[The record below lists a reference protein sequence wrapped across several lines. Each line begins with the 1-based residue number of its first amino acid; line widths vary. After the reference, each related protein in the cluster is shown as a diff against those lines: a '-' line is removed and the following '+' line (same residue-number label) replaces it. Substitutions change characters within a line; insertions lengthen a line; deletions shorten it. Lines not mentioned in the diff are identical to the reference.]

1 MAFKSQAFKAPQLG
15 RRRVSVNPGKT
26 LGDVSQS
33 GINPATGEYLS
44 AGQRKALFKKRTVS
58 AEKVFSKP
66 GAIVPVSKPG
76 ALVKTS
82 DSDASSEQQP
92 SLSQR
97 VTALEKSIISI
108 QDTIKRLSEFLV
120 NDAKKEQQNLLAAGR
135 ENDRLKEK
143 DSAAKKESGLE
154 SVTERMRNTLLSP
167 IKSIGNQAKGI
178 LSRIMD
184 FFKILFVGWLTD
196 KGVKAM
202 AAFLSGDSE
211 ELEKIKNNV
220 LVALG
225 VVGGVFLAL
234 SGGLALLPSLI
245 LPIAGLIGK
254 LGIAIIGFLMSPA
267 GLATLAV
274 AAGVGGLIMAG
285 KGIFNYFRERGAFG
299 IKGTGGEAFTEAH
312 NEAKKELEAV
322 GVTVV
327 GTDDDNLKF
336 KIIDSGTGS
345 RQDKNKDA
353 EKNGTKEQK
362 EAIARYKKRRSELNR
377 LRDEMDKEVA
387 AQRATIKN
395 SGTRTV
401 NAQQRRKGISST
413 FATKEDTAQRDKLE
427 QEVRAKYAA
436 KLSGG
441 GGASVQP
448 QTPLTPGGGGGG
460 SKEVTEGSGES
471 SSMGDDVKVVKAD
484 HPETGSGYTIEGVT
498 DAQGR
503 PVILSKSGAEAFAKM
518 IKDSNGAVKGSD
530 VASSQRSPAKNKAVG
545 GVPNSRHMNGTA
557 LDIHGTSNAW
567 IRKNGQKYGW
577 VPNDYSG
584 SHGGH
589 FIFGGG
595 GPGNVQSSIS
605 ASSIQSMPS
614 QSTGTPGQMPKAQ
627 PNVVFRPNTQAQQ
640 STPPSS
646 GSGGGSKK
654 PNISSSNPNNFYT
667 MYSQI
672 QYNVVR

>member
-1 MAFKSQAFKAPQLG
+1 MAFKSQTFKAPQLG
-15 RRRVSVNPGKT
+15 RRRVSVNKGRT

-33 GINPATGEYLS
+33 GVNPATGEYLS
-44 AGQRKALFKKRTVS
+44 SAQRKALFKKRTVS

-66 GAIVPVSKPG
+66 GAIVPISKPG
-76 ALVKTS
+76 AIVKTS
-82 DSDASSEQQP
+82 DSDGSSDKQSNLP
-92 SLSQR
+92 QR
-97 VTALEKSIISI
+97 VTALEKSIVSI
-108 QDTIKRLSEFLV
+108 QETIKRLSEFLV

-135 ENDRLKEK
+135 EDARLKEK

-184 FFKILFVGWLTD
+184 FFKILFVGWLSD
-196 KGVKAM
+196 KGIKAM
-202 AAFLSGDSE
+202 SAFLSGDSE
-211 ELEKIKNNV
+211 ELDKIKNNV
-220 LVALG
+220 LAALG

-245 LPIAGLIGK
+245 LPIAGIIAK
-254 LGIAIIGFLMSPA
+254 LGVAIVGFLLSPA

-274 AAGVGGLIMAG
+274 AAGIAGLVLAG
-285 KGIFNYFRERGAFG
+285 KAIIENTRDHGFLGMG
-299 IKGTGGEAFTEAH
+299 GGTGGREFSAEH
-312 NEAKKELEAV
+312 DKAKAELEAA
-322 GVTVV
+322 GVKLINN
-327 GTDDDNLKF
+327 DDNNLKF
-336 KIIDSGTGS
+336 AYVPSG
-345 RQDKNKDA
+345 
-353 EKNGTKEQK
+353 ENGKKGATKEQLAAQEK
-362 EAIARYKKRRSELNR
+362 YIKRRAEINK
-377 LRDEMDKEVA
+377 LRDDMEAEIKT
-387 AQRATIKN
+387 QKATVKK
-395 SGTRTV
+395 SGVRKASARTT
-401 NAQQRRKGISST
+401 GT
-413 FATKEDTAQRDKLE
+413 TYFTKEDYAKKDKLE
-427 QEVRAKYAA
+427 KEVRAKYAA

-448 QTPLTPGGGGGG
+448 QTSLTPGGGGKQT
-460 SKEVTEGSGES
+460 SEGSGES
-471 SSMGDDVKVVKAD
+471 STVSGSKVVKAN
-484 HPETGSGYTIEGVT
+484 HPETGSGYTVEGVT

-503 PVILSKSGAEAFAKM
+503 PVILSKAGAEAFAKM
-518 IKDSNGAVKGSD
+518 IEDSNGAVKGSD

-545 GVPNSRHMNGTA
+545 GATNSRHMNGTA

-577 VPNDYSG
+577 SINDYPG

-589 FIFGGG
+589 FIFAGGG
-595 GPGNVQSSIS
+595 AGNVQSSVS
-605 ASSIQSMPS
+605 ASSIQSMPA

-640 STPPSS
+640 SAPPSS

>member
-1 MAFKSQAFKAPQLG
+1 MAFKSQTFKAPQLG
-15 RRRVSVNPGKT
+15 RRRVSVNAGRT

-33 GINPATGEYLS
+33 GVNPATGEYLS
-44 AGQRKALFKKRTVS
+44 ASQRKALFRKRTVS

-82 DSDASSEQQP
+82 NSNDSSDQQ
-92 SLSQR
+92 SNLSQR
-97 VTALEKSIISI
+97 VTALEKSIVSI
-108 QDTIKRLSEFLV
+108 QETIKRLSEFLV

-135 ENDRLKEK
+135 EDARLKEK

-184 FFKILFVGWLTD
+184 FFKILFVGWLSD
-196 KGVKAM
+196 KGIKAM
-202 AAFLSGDSE
+202 SAFLSGDSE
-211 ELEKIKNNV
+211 ELDKIKNNV
-220 LVALG
+220 LIALG

-245 LPIAGLIGK
+245 LPIAGIIAK
-254 LGIAIIGFLMSPA
+254 LGVAIVGFLLSPA

-274 AAGVGGLIMAG
+274 AAGVAGLVLAG
-285 KGIFNYFRERGAFG
+285 KAI
-299 IKGTGGEAFTEAH
+299 TENIRDH
-312 NEAKKELEAV
+312 GFL
-322 GVTVV
+322 GM
-327 GTDDDNLKF
+327 G
-336 KIIDSGTGS
+336 GTGS
-345 RQDKNKDA
+345 RELSAEHDKAKAELKEAGVRIKGGDKFTIIGSSPGANVSKEKDA
-353 EKNGTKEQK
+353 EKYGTKEQK
-362 EAIARYKKRRSELNR
+362 EAIARYKKRRAELNKI
-377 LRDEMDKEVA
+377 RDDMEAEIKT
-387 AQRATIKN
+387 QKATVKKSGVRKATAMT
-395 SGTRTV
+395 SGTTY
-401 NAQQRRKGISST
+401 
-413 FATKEDTAQRDKLE
+413 FTKEDNAKKAKLE
-427 QEVRAKYAA
+427 KEVRAKYAA

-448 QTPLTPGGGGGG
+448 QTSLAPGGGGKQT
-460 SKEVTEGSGES
+460 SEGSGES
-471 SSMGDDVKVVKAD
+471 STVSGSKVVKAT
-484 HPETGSGYTIEGVT
+484 HPETGSGYTVEGVT

-530 VASSQRSPAKNKAVG
+530 VASSQRSPAKNKAVNG
-545 GVPNSRHMNGTA
+545 APNSRHMNGTA
-557 LDIHGTSNAW
+557 LDIHGSSNAW

-577 VPNDYSG
+577 VINDYPG

-589 FIFGGG
+589 FIFAGGG
-595 GPGNVQSSIS
+595 AGNVQSSVS
-605 ASSIQSMPS
+605 ASSIQSMPA

-640 STPPSS
+640 SAPPSS

>member
-1 MAFKSQAFKAPQLG
+1 M
-15 RRRVSVNPGKT
+15 
-26 LGDVSQS
+26 
-33 GINPATGEYLS
+33 
-44 AGQRKALFKKRTVS
+44 
-58 AEKVFSKP
+58 
-66 GAIVPVSKPG
+66 
-76 ALVKTS
+76 
-82 DSDASSEQQP
+82 
-92 SLSQR
+92 
-97 VTALEKSIISI
+97 
-108 QDTIKRLSEFLV
+108 
-120 NDAKKEQQNLLAAGR
+120 
-135 ENDRLKEK
+135 
-143 DSAAKKESGLE
+143 
-154 SVTERMRNTLLSP
+154 
-167 IKSIGNQAKGI
+167 
-178 LSRIMD
+178 
-184 FFKILFVGWLTD
+184 
-196 KGVKAM
+196 
-202 AAFLSGDSE
+202 
-211 ELEKIKNNV
+211 
-220 LVALG
+220 
-225 VVGGVFLAL
+225 
-234 SGGLALLPSLI
+234 
-245 LPIAGLIGK
+245 
-254 LGIAIIGFLMSPA
+254 
-267 GLATLAV
+267 
-274 AAGVGGLIMAG
+274 
-285 KGIFNYFRERGAFG
+285 
-299 IKGTGGEAFTEAH
+299 
-312 NEAKKELEAV
+312 
-322 GVTVV
+322 
-327 GTDDDNLKF
+327 
-336 KIIDSGTGS
+336 
-345 RQDKNKDA
+345 
-353 EKNGTKEQK
+353 
-362 EAIARYKKRRSELNR
+362 
-377 LRDEMDKEVA
+377 
-387 AQRATIKN
+387 
-395 SGTRTV
+395 
-401 NAQQRRKGISST
+401 
-413 FATKEDTAQRDKLE
+413 E

-460 SKEVTEGSGES
+460 AKEVSEGSGES
-471 SSMGDDVKVVKAD
+471 SSMSGDVKVVKAD

-498 DAQGR
+498 DASGR

-545 GVPNSRHMNGTA
+545 GAPNSRHMNGTA

-577 VPNDYSG
+577 DPNDYPG

>member
-1 MAFKSQAFKAPQLG
+1 
-15 RRRVSVNPGKT
+15 
-26 LGDVSQS
+26 
-33 GINPATGEYLS
+33 
-44 AGQRKALFKKRTVS
+44 
-58 AEKVFSKP
+58 
-66 GAIVPVSKPG
+66 
-76 ALVKTS
+76 
-82 DSDASSEQQP
+82 
-92 SLSQR
+92 
-97 VTALEKSIISI
+97 
-108 QDTIKRLSEFLV
+108 
-120 NDAKKEQQNLLAAGR
+120 
-135 ENDRLKEK
+135 
-143 DSAAKKESGLE
+143 
-154 SVTERMRNTLLSP
+154 
-167 IKSIGNQAKGI
+167 
-178 LSRIMD
+178 
-184 FFKILFVGWLTD
+184 
-196 KGVKAM
+196 
-202 AAFLSGDSE
+202 
-211 ELEKIKNNV
+211 
-220 LVALG
+220 
-225 VVGGVFLAL
+225 
-234 SGGLALLPSLI
+234 
-245 LPIAGLIGK
+245 
-254 LGIAIIGFLMSPA
+254 
-267 GLATLAV
+267 
-274 AAGVGGLIMAG
+274 
-285 KGIFNYFRERGAFG
+285 
-299 IKGTGGEAFTEAH
+299 
-312 NEAKKELEAV
+312 
-322 GVTVV
+322 
-327 GTDDDNLKF
+327 
-336 KIIDSGTGS
+336 
-345 RQDKNKDA
+345 
-353 EKNGTKEQK
+353 
-362 EAIARYKKRRSELNR
+362 
-377 LRDEMDKEVA
+377 MDKEVA

-427 QEVRAKYAA
+427 KEVKAKYAA

-498 DAQGR
+498 DASGR

-577 VPNDYSG
+577 TINDYPG

>member
-135 ENDRLKEK
+135 EDDRLKEK

-498 DAQGR
+498 DASGR

-577 VPNDYSG
+577 TINDYPG

-595 GPGNVQSSIS
+595 GAGNVQSSIS

-627 PNVVFRPNTQAQQ
+627 PNVVFKPNTQAQQ
-640 STPPSS
+640 SAPPSS

>member
-1 MAFKSQAFKAPQLG
+1 MAFRSQAFKAPQLG

-76 ALVKTS
+76 ALAKTS
-82 DSDASSEQQP
+82 DSDASSDQQP

-97 VTALEKSIISI
+97 VTALEKSIVSI

-135 ENDRLKEK
+135 EDDRLKEK
-143 DSAAKKESGLE
+143 DSAARKESGLE

-184 FFKILFVGWLTD
+184 FFKILFVGWLSD
-196 KGVKAM
+196 KGIKAM

-245 LPIAGLIGK
+245 LPIAGIIAK
-254 LGIAIIGFLMSPA
+254 LGIAIVGFLLSPA
-267 GLATLAV
+267 GLATLAI
-274 AAGVGGLIMAG
+274 AAGIGGLILAG
-285 KGIFNYFRERGAFG
+285 KAIGENIRDHGFFG
-299 IKGTGGEAFTEAH
+299 IGGTGGREFSAEH
-312 NEAKKELEAV
+312 DKAKAELEAS
-322 GVTVV
+322 GVRIK
-327 GTDDDNLKF
+327 GDDKF
-336 KIIDSGTGS
+336 TIIGSSTGS
-345 RQDKNKDA
+345 RKNKEKDA
-353 EKNGTKEQK
+353 EKYGTKEQK
-362 EAIARYKKRRSELNR
+362 EAIAKYKKRRAELNK
-377 LRDEMDKEVA
+377 LRDDMKAEIDT
-387 AQRATIKN
+387 QRATVKD
-395 SGTRTV
+395 SGTRAV
-401 NAQQRRKGISST
+401 NAQQKRKGVSST

-427 QEVRAKYAA
+427 KEVRAKYAA
-436 KLSGG
+436 KASGG

-448 QTPLTPGGGGGG
+448 QTSLTPGGGGGG
-460 SKEVTEGSGES
+460 AKEVSEGGGES
-471 SSMGDDVKVVKAD
+471 SSMGDDVKVVKAN

-498 DAQGR
+498 DASGR

-545 GVPNSRHMNGTA
+545 GAPNSRHMNGTA

-577 VPNDYSG
+577 MINDYPG

-595 GPGNVQSSIS
+595 GAGNVQSSIS

-627 PNVVFRPNTQAQQ
+627 PNVVFKPNTQAQQ

>member
-1 MAFKSQAFKAPQLG
+1 MAFKSQTFKAPQLG

-82 DSDASSEQQP
+82 DSDSSSDQQP

-97 VTALEKSIISI
+97 VTALEKSIVSI
-108 QDTIKRLSEFLV
+108 QETIKRLSEFLV

-135 ENDRLKEK
+135 EDARLKEK
-143 DSAAKKESGLE
+143 DSAAKKEAGLE

-184 FFKILFVGWLTD
+184 FFKILFVGWLSD
-196 KGVKAM
+196 KGIKAM
-202 AAFLSGDSE
+202 RAFLSGDSE

-245 LPIAGLIGK
+245 LPIAALIGK
-254 LGIAIIGFLMSPA
+254 LGIAIVAFLMSPV

-285 KGIFNYFRERGAFG
+285 KGIHNYFRERGAFG

-312 NEAKKELEAV
+312 NEAKEELEAV

-336 KIIDSGTGS
+336 KTDINARGRG
-345 RQDKNKDA
+345 KDA
-353 EKNGTKEQK
+353 EKYGTKEQK
-362 EAIARYKKRRSELNR
+362 EAIARYKKRRSELNK
-377 LRDEMDKEVA
+377 LRDEMDDEIK

-395 SGTRTV
+395 SGSRKRNTRGGGSRTETY
-401 NAQQRRKGISST
+401 S
-413 FATKEDTAQRDKLE
+413 TKEDTAQRNKLE

-436 KLSGG
+436 KLSGEGGG

-448 QTPLTPGGGGGG
+448 QTPLLTPGGGGGDLASAAESLRG
-460 SKEVTEGSGES
+460 MSSASGPDGGRNGCVWAVNQVYKKAGITPPWGNSLYVPTAESDMIKAGYTQVSSADRQPGDVMVMYDRKTPPQAHIGVVLKNGNVLSNSSGQASLSWES
-471 SSMGDDVKVVKAD
+471 S
-484 HPETGSGYTIEGVT
+484 PEEYNSYYGNTGKIY
-498 DAQGR
+498 R
-503 PVILSKSGAEAFAKM
+503 M
-518 IKDSNGAVKGSD
+518 
-530 VASSQRSPAKNKAVG
+530 
-545 GVPNSRHMNGTA
+545 PNSASN
-557 LDIHGTSNAW
+557 LD
-567 IRKNGQKYGW
+567 
-577 VPNDYSG
+577 
-584 SHGGH
+584 
-589 FIFGGG
+589 
-595 GPGNVQSSIS
+595 S
-605 ASSIQSMPS
+605 AKQNTPAPTQASIQSMPS

-640 STPPSS
+640 STSPSS

>member
-1 MAFKSQAFKAPQLG
+1 MAFKSQTFKAPQLG
-15 RRRVSVNPGKT
+15 RRRVSVNKGRT

-33 GINPATGEYLS
+33 GVNPATGEYLS
-44 AGQRKALFKKRTVS
+44 SGQRKALFKKRTVS
-58 AEKVFSKP
+58 AEKVFSKS

-76 ALVKTS
+76 AIVKAS
-82 DSDASSEQQP
+82 DSDGSSDKQ
-92 SLSQR
+92 SNLSQR
-97 VTALEKSIISI
+97 VTALEKSIVSI
-108 QDTIKRLSEFLV
+108 QETVKRLSEFLV

-135 ENDRLKEK
+135 EDARSKEK
-143 DSAAKKESGLE
+143 DSAARKESGLE

-167 IKSIGNQAKGI
+167 IKSVGNQAKGI

-184 FFKILFVGWLTD
+184 FFKILFVGWLSD
-196 KGVKAM
+196 KGIKAM
-202 AAFLSGDSE
+202 SAFLSGDSE
-211 ELEKIKNNV
+211 ELDKIKNNV

-245 LPIAGLIGK
+245 LPIAGIIAK
-254 LGIAIIGFLMSPA
+254 LGVAIVGFLLSPA

-274 AAGVGGLIMAG
+274 AAGIAGLVLAG
-285 KGIFNYFRERGAFG
+285 KAIIENTRDHGFLGMG
-299 IKGTGGEAFTEAH
+299 GGTGGREFSAEHDKAR
-312 NEAKKELEAV
+312 AELEAA
-322 GVTVV
+322 GVKLMNN
-327 GTDDDNLKF
+327 DDNNLEF
-336 KIIDSGTGS
+336 LYVPSG
-345 RQDKNKDA
+345 
-353 EKNGTKEQK
+353 ENGKKGATKEQLAAQEK
-362 EAIARYKKRRSELNR
+362 YIKRRAEINK
-377 LRDEMDKEVA
+377 LRDDMEAEIKT
-387 AQRATIKN
+387 QKATVKK
-395 SGTRTV
+395 SGV
-401 NAQQRRKGISST
+401 RKASAMTTGT
-413 FATKEDTAQRDKLE
+413 TYFTKEDYAKKDKLE
-427 QEVRAKYAA
+427 KEVRAKYAA

-448 QTPLTPGGGGGG
+448 QTSLTPGGGGKQT
-460 SKEVTEGSGES
+460 SEGSGES
-471 SSMGDDVKVVKAD
+471 STVSGSKVVKAN
-484 HPETGSGYTIEGVT
+484 HPETGSGYTVEGVT

-503 PVILSKSGAEAFAKM
+503 PVILSKAGAEAFAKM
-518 IKDSNGAVKGSD
+518 IEDSNGAVKGSD

-545 GVPNSRHMNGTA
+545 GATNSRHMNGTA

-577 VPNDYSG
+577 SINDYPG

-589 FIFGGG
+589 FIFAGGG
-595 GPGNVQSSIS
+595 AGNVQSSVS
-605 ASSIQSMPS
+605 ASSIQSMPA

-640 STPPSS
+640 SAPSSS

>member
-1 MAFKSQAFKAPQLG
+1 MAFRSQAFKAPQLG

-76 ALVKTS
+76 ALVKTTDS
-82 DSDASSEQQP
+82 DSSSDQQP

-135 ENDRLKEK
+135 EDDRLKEK

-184 FFKILFVGWLTD
+184 FFKILFVGWLSD
-196 KGVKAM
+196 KGIKAM

-245 LPIAGLIGK
+245 LPIAGIIAK
-254 LGIAIIGFLMSPA
+254 LGIAIVGFLLSPA
-267 GLATLAV
+267 GLATLAI

-336 KIIDSGTGS
+336 KTDINARGRG
-345 RQDKNKDA
+345 KDA

-362 EAIARYKKRRSELNR
+362 EAIARYKKRRSELNK
-377 LRDEMDKEVA
+377 LRDEMDDEIK
-387 AQRATIKN
+387 AQRATIKD
-395 SGTRTV
+395 SGTRAV
-401 NAQQRRKGISST
+401 NAQQKRKGVSST

-427 QEVRAKYAA
+427 KEVRAKYAA
-436 KLSGG
+436 KVSGG

-460 SKEVTEGSGES
+460 AKEVSEGGGES

-498 DAQGR
+498 DASGR

-545 GVPNSRHMNGTA
+545 GAPNSRHMNGTA

-577 VPNDYSG
+577 TVNDYPG

-595 GPGNVQSSIS
+595 GAGNVQSSIS

-627 PNVVFRPNTQAQQ
+627 PNVNLLRIFWRNLP
-640 STPPSS
+640 
-646 GSGGGSKK
+646 
-654 PNISSSNPNNFYT
+654 
-667 MYSQI
+667 
-672 QYNVVR
+672 

>member
-1 MAFKSQAFKAPQLG
+1 MAFKSQTFKAPQLG
-15 RRRVSVNPGKT
+15 RKRVSVKPGKT

-44 AGQRKALFKKRTVS
+44 SAQRKALFKKRTVS

-66 GAIVPVSKPG
+66 GAIVPISKPG

-82 DSDASSEQQP
+82 DSDSSSDQQ
-92 SLSQR
+92 SNLSQR
-97 VTALEKSIISI
+97 VTSLEKSIVSI
-108 QDTIKRLSEFLV
+108 QETIKKLSEFLV
-120 NDAKKEQQNLLAAGR
+120 NDAKREQQNLLAAGR
-135 ENDRLKEK
+135 EDDRLKEK

-211 ELEKIKNNV
+211 ELNKIKNNV

-254 LGIAIIGFLMSPA
+254 LGIAIVGFLMSPV

-285 KGIFNYFRERGAFG
+285 KGIYNYFRERGGFG

-312 NEAKKELEAV
+312 NEAKEELEAV

-327 GTDDDNLKF
+327 GTNDDNLKF
-336 KIIDSGTGS
+336 KTDINARGVG
-345 RQDKNKDA
+345 KDA

-362 EAIARYKKRRSELNR
+362 EAIARYKKRRSELNK

-395 SGTRTV
+395 SGTRKV

-413 FATKEDTAQRDKLE
+413 FATKEDKAKRDKLE
-427 QEVRAKYAA
+427 KEVRAKYAA

-448 QTPLTPGGGGGG
+448 QTPLTPGGKSSGGGN
-460 SKEVTEGSGES
+460 EVSESSGES
-471 SSMGDDVKVVKAD
+471 SSMVGDMKVVKAN
-484 HPETGSGYTIEGVT
+484 HPETGSGYTVEGVT
-498 DAQGR
+498 DSYGR
-503 PVILSKSGAEAFAKM
+503 PVILSKAGAEAFAKM

-530 VASSQRSPAKNKAVG
+530 IASSQRSPAKNKAVG

-557 LDIHGTSNAW
+557 IDIHGTSNAW
-567 IRKNGQKYGW
+567 IRKNGRKYGW
-577 VPNDYSG
+577 TINDYPG

-589 FIFGGG
+589 FIFEGSGAV
-595 GPGNVQSSIS
+595 NVQSSVS
-605 ASSIQSMPS
+605 ASSIQSMPT
-614 QSTGTPGQMPKAQ
+614 QSIRTPGQMPKAQ

-640 STPPSS
+640 SALPSS

>member
-1 MAFKSQAFKAPQLG
+1 MAFKSQTFKAPQLG
-15 RRRVSVNPGKT
+15 RRRVSVNAGRT

-33 GINPATGEYLS
+33 GVNPATGEYLS
-44 AGQRKALFKKRTVS
+44 ASQRKALFRKRTVS

-82 DSDASSEQQP
+82 NSNDSSDQQ
-92 SLSQR
+92 SNLSQR
-97 VTALEKSIISI
+97 VTALEKSIVSI
-108 QDTIKRLSEFLV
+108 QETIKRLSEFLV

-135 ENDRLKEK
+135 EDARLKEK

-184 FFKILFVGWLTD
+184 FFKILFVGWLSD
-196 KGVKAM
+196 KGIKAM
-202 AAFLSGDSE
+202 SAFLSGDSE
-211 ELEKIKNNV
+211 ELDKIKNNV
-220 LVALG
+220 LAALG

-234 SGGLALLPSLI
+234 SGGLSLLPSLI
-245 LPIAGLIGK
+245 LPIAGIIAK
-254 LGIAIIGFLMSPA
+254 LGVAIVGFLLSPA

-274 AAGVGGLIMAG
+274 AAGVAGLVLAG
-285 KGIFNYFRERGAFG
+285 KAI
-299 IKGTGGEAFTEAH
+299 TENIRDH
-312 NEAKKELEAV
+312 GFL
-322 GVTVV
+322 GM
-327 GTDDDNLKF
+327 G
-336 KIIDSGTGS
+336 GTGS
-345 RQDKNKDA
+345 RELSAEHDKARA
-353 EKNGTKEQK
+353 ELEAAGVKLINNDDNNLKFAYVPSGENGKKGATKEQLAAQEK
-362 EAIARYKKRRSELNR
+362 YIKRRAEINK
-377 LRDEMDKEVA
+377 LRDDMEAEIKT
-387 AQRATIKN
+387 QRATVKKSGVRKATAMT
-395 SGTRTV
+395 SGTTY
-401 NAQQRRKGISST
+401 
-413 FATKEDTAQRDKLE
+413 FTKEDKAKKAKLE
-427 QEVRAKYAA
+427 KEVRAKYAA

-448 QTPLTPGGGGGG
+448 QTSLTPGGGGKQT
-460 SKEVTEGSGES
+460 SEGSGES
-471 SSMGDDVKVVKAD
+471 STVGGSKVVKAN
-484 HPETGSGYTIEGVT
+484 HPETGSGYTVEGVT

-518 IKDSNGAVKGSD
+518 IEDSNGAVKGSD
-530 VASSQRSPAKNKAVG
+530 VASSQRSPAKNKAVNG
-545 GVPNSRHMNGTA
+545 APNSRHMNGTA
-557 LDIHGTSNAW
+557 LDIHGSSNAW

-577 VPNDYSG
+577 VINDYPG

-589 FIFGGG
+589 FIFGSGG
-595 GPGNVQSSIS
+595 AGNVQSSVS
-605 ASSIQSMPS
+605 ASSIQGMSS

>member
-1 MAFKSQAFKAPQLG
+1 MAFNNKAFKAPQLG

-44 AGQRKALFKKRTVS
+44 ADQRKALFKKRTVS

-76 ALVKTS
+76 ALIKTS

-120 NDAKKEQQNLLAAGR
+120 NDAKKEQQNLLAAAR
-135 ENDRLKEK
+135 EDDRLKEK

-184 FFKILFVGWLTD
+184 FFKILFVGWLSD
-196 KGVKAM
+196 KGIKAM
-202 AAFLSGDSE
+202 RAFLSGDSE

-254 LGIAIIGFLMSPA
+254 LGIAIVGFLMSPA

-312 NEAKKELEAV
+312 NEAKEELEAV

-327 GTDDDNLKF
+327 GTDDDNIKF
-336 KIIDSGTGS
+336 KIIGSSTGS
-345 RQDKNKDA
+345 RRDREKDA
-353 EKNGTKEQK
+353 EKYGTKEQK
-362 EAIARYKKRRSELNR
+362 EAIARYKKRRSELNK
-377 LRDEMDKEVA
+377 LRDEMDDEIK
-387 AQRATIKN
+387 AQRATIKD
-395 SGTRTV
+395 SGTKRI
-401 NAQQRRKGISST
+401 RGKMSS

-436 KLSGG
+436 KVSGG

-471 SSMGDDVKVVKAD
+471 SSMSGDVKVVKAD

-498 DAQGR
+498 DASGR

-545 GVPNSRHMNGTA
+545 GAPNSRHMNGTA

-577 VPNDYSG
+577 TINDYPG

-627 PNVVFRPNTQAQQ
+627 PNIVFRPNTQAQQ

>member
-1 MAFKSQAFKAPQLG
+1 
-15 RRRVSVNPGKT
+15 
-26 LGDVSQS
+26 
-33 GINPATGEYLS
+33 
-44 AGQRKALFKKRTVS
+44 
-58 AEKVFSKP
+58 
-66 GAIVPVSKPG
+66 
-76 ALVKTS
+76 
-82 DSDASSEQQP
+82 
-92 SLSQR
+92 
-97 VTALEKSIISI
+97 
-108 QDTIKRLSEFLV
+108 
-120 NDAKKEQQNLLAAGR
+120 
-135 ENDRLKEK
+135 
-143 DSAAKKESGLE
+143 
-154 SVTERMRNTLLSP
+154 
-167 IKSIGNQAKGI
+167 
-178 LSRIMD
+178 MD

-312 NEAKKELEAV
+312 NEAKKELEAA

-336 KIIDSGTGS
+336 KIIGSSTGS
-345 RQDKNKDA
+345 RRDKEKDA

-387 AQRATIKN
+387 AQRATIKD
-395 SGTRTV
+395 SGTRRV
-401 NAQQRRKGISST
+401 SGGQAKRGVSST

-460 SKEVTEGSGES
+460 AKEVSEGGGES

-498 DAQGR
+498 DAYGR

-530 VASSQRSPAKNKAVG
+530 VASSQRSPAKNKAVNG
-545 GVPNSRHMNGTA
+545 APNSRHMNGTA

>member
-1 MAFKSQAFKAPQLG
+1 MAFNNKAFKAPQLG

-44 AGQRKALFKKRTVS
+44 ADQRKALFKKRTVS

-76 ALVKTS
+76 ALIKTS

-120 NDAKKEQQNLLAAGR
+120 NDAKKEQQNLLAAAR
-135 ENDRLKEK
+135 EDDRLKEK

-184 FFKILFVGWLTD
+184 FFKILFVGWLSD
-196 KGVKAM
+196 KGIKAM
-202 AAFLSGDSE
+202 RAFLSGDSE

-245 LPIAGLIGK
+245 LPIAALIGK
-254 LGIAIIGFLMSPA
+254 LGIAIVAFLMSPA

-285 KGIFNYFRERGAFG
+285 KGIHNYFRERGAFG

-312 NEAKKELEAV
+312 NEAKEELEAV

-327 GTDDDNLKF
+327 GTNDDDLKF
-336 KIIDSGTGS
+336 KIIGSSTGS
-345 RQDKNKDA
+345 RRDKEKDA
-353 EKNGTKEQK
+353 EKYGTKEQK
-362 EAIARYKKRRSELNR
+362 EAIARYKKRRSELNK
-377 LRDEMDKEVA
+377 LRDEMDDEIK
-387 AQRATIKN
+387 AQRATIKD
-395 SGTRTV
+395 SGTKRI
-401 NAQQRRKGISST
+401 RGKMSS

-436 KLSGG
+436 KVSGG

-471 SSMGDDVKVVKAD
+471 SSMSGDVKVVKAD

-498 DAQGR
+498 DASGR
-503 PVILSKSGAEAFAKM
+503 PVILSKSGAEAFGKM
-518 IKDSNGAVKGSD
+518 IQDSNGAVKGSD

-545 GVPNSRHMNGTA
+545 GAPNSRHMNGTA

-567 IRKNGQKYGW
+567 IRKNGKKYGW
-577 VPNDYSG
+577 VINDYPG

>member
-1 MAFKSQAFKAPQLG
+1 MAFKSQTFKAPQLG
-15 RRRVSVNPGKT
+15 RRRVSVNKGRT

-33 GINPATGEYLS
+33 GVNPATGEYLS
-44 AGQRKALFKKRTVS
+44 SAQRKALFKKRTVS

-66 GAIVPVSKPG
+66 GAIVPISKPG
-76 ALVKTS
+76 AIVKTS
-82 DSDASSEQQP
+82 DSDGSSDKQ
-92 SLSQR
+92 SNLSQR
-97 VTALEKSIISI
+97 VTALEKSIVSI
-108 QDTIKRLSEFLV
+108 QETIKRLSEFLV

-135 ENDRLKEK
+135 EDARLKEK

-184 FFKILFVGWLTD
+184 FFKILFVGWLSD
-196 KGVKAM
+196 KGIKAM
-202 AAFLSGDSE
+202 SAFLSGDSE
-211 ELEKIKNNV
+211 ELDKIKNNV

-245 LPIAGLIGK
+245 LPIAGIIAK
-254 LGIAIIGFLMSPA
+254 LGVAIVAFLLSPA

-274 AAGVGGLIMAG
+274 AAGVAGLVLAG
-285 KGIFNYFRERGAFG
+285 KKIGETIRDKGFFG
-299 IKGTGGEAFTEAH
+299 MGGTGGREFSKEHDKARA
-312 NEAKKELEAV
+312 ELEAA
-322 GVTVV
+322 GVKLINN
-327 GTDDDNLKF
+327 DDNNLKF
-336 KIIDSGTGS
+336 AYVPSG
-345 RQDKNKDA
+345 
-353 EKNGTKEQK
+353 ENGKKGATKEQLAAQEK
-362 EAIARYKKRRSELNR
+362 YIKRRAEINK
-377 LRDEMDKEVA
+377 LRDDMEAEIKT
-387 AQRATIKN
+387 QKATVKK
-395 SGTRTV
+395 SGVRKASARTT
-401 NAQQRRKGISST
+401 GT
-413 FATKEDTAQRDKLE
+413 TYFTKEDYAKKDKLE
-427 QEVRAKYAA
+427 KEVRAKYAA

-448 QTPLTPGGGGGG
+448 QTSLTPGGGGKQT
-460 SKEVTEGSGES
+460 SEGSGES
-471 SSMGDDVKVVKAD
+471 STVSGSKVVKAN
-484 HPETGSGYTIEGVT
+484 HPETGSGYTVEGVT

-503 PVILSKSGAEAFAKM
+503 PVILSKAGAEAFAKM
-518 IKDSNGAVKGSD
+518 IEDSNGAVKGSD

-577 VPNDYSG
+577 TINDYPG

-589 FIFGGG
+589 FIFAGGG
-595 GPGNVQSSIS
+595 AGNVQSSVS
-605 ASSIQSMPS
+605 ASSIQSMPA

-640 STPPSS
+640 SAPPSS

>member
-1 MAFKSQAFKAPQLG
+1 MAFKSQTFKAPQLG
-15 RRRVSVNPGKT
+15 RRRVSVNKGRT

-33 GINPATGEYLS
+33 GVNPATGEYLS
-44 AGQRKALFKKRTVS
+44 SAQRKALFKKRTVS

-66 GAIVPVSKPG
+66 GAIVPISKPG
-76 ALVKTS
+76 AIVKTS
-82 DSDASSEQQP
+82 DSDGSSDKQSNLP
-92 SLSQR
+92 QR
-97 VTALEKSIISI
+97 VTALEKSIVSI
-108 QDTIKRLSEFLV
+108 QETIKRLSEFLV

-135 ENDRLKEK
+135 EDARLKEK

-184 FFKILFVGWLTD
+184 FFKILFVGWLSD
-196 KGVKAM
+196 KGIKAM
-202 AAFLSGDSE
+202 SAFLSGDSE
-211 ELEKIKNNV
+211 ELDKIKNNV
-220 LVALG
+220 LAALG

-245 LPIAGLIGK
+245 LPIAGIIAK
-254 LGIAIIGFLMSPA
+254 LGVAIVGFLLSPA

-274 AAGVGGLIMAG
+274 AAGIAGLVLAG
-285 KGIFNYFRERGAFG
+285 KAIIENTRDHGFLGMG
-299 IKGTGGEAFTEAH
+299 GGTGGREFSAEH
-312 NEAKKELEAV
+312 DKAKAELEAA
-322 GVTVV
+322 GVKLINN
-327 GTDDDNLKF
+327 DDNNLKF
-336 KIIDSGTGS
+336 AYVPSG
-345 RQDKNKDA
+345 
-353 EKNGTKEQK
+353 ENGKKGATKEQLAAQEK
-362 EAIARYKKRRSELNR
+362 YIKRRAEINK
-377 LRDEMDKEVA
+377 LRDDMEAEIKT
-387 AQRATIKN
+387 QKATVKK
-395 SGTRTV
+395 SGV
-401 NAQQRRKGISST
+401 RKASAMTTGT
-413 FATKEDTAQRDKLE
+413 TYFTKEDYAKKDKLE
-427 QEVRAKYAA
+427 KEVRAKYAA

-448 QTPLTPGGGGGG
+448 QTSLTPGGGGKQT
-460 SKEVTEGSGES
+460 SEGSGES
-471 SSMGDDVKVVKAD
+471 STVSGSKVVKAN
-484 HPETGSGYTIEGVT
+484 HPETGSGYTVEGVT

-503 PVILSKSGAEAFAKM
+503 PVILSKAGAEAFAKM
-518 IKDSNGAVKGSD
+518 IEDSNGAVKGSD

-545 GVPNSRHMNGTA
+545 GATNSRHMNGTA

-577 VPNDYSG
+577 SINDYPG

-589 FIFGGG
+589 FIFAGGG
-595 GPGNVQSSIS
+595 AGNVQSSVS
-605 ASSIQSMPS
+605 ASSIQSMPA

-640 STPPSS
+640 SAPPSS